1 MGMFDFAKITAI
13 IGLVLQVVQMIEKLL
28 PGLGGKE
35 KKEAALRFTHQ
46 TLGEGGAPTDAG
58 TAAIVG
64 RSIDTVVS
72 TLHDIGVFKH
82 KAEKAEKEEKDPKKD
97 KEKKEK

>member
-1 MGMFDFAKITAI
+1 
-13 IGLVLQVVQMIEKLL
+13 MIEKLL

-46 TLGEGGAPTDAG
+46 TLGEGGAPTDSG

-82 KAEKAEKEEKDPKKD
+82 KAEKDPKED
-97 KEKKEK
+97 KEKKEKKEK